1 MCSATALEKGFVP
14 PCGIYALLAEPHD
27 LLDLQLRT
35 VILHQFQDPLLILP
49 PPRVGGVE
57 IVGRFDAGGQHGDQ
71 FQVAVAMFC
80 REKVWWNNSELVMEE
95 LFVRPEC
102 QRQGFGTALLQKAEE
117 YVIDKGLAGITLVTN
132 RCAPAPA
139 FYKKNGFA
147 EYGHVLYMGKE
158 AQPRPDNQPS

>member
-1 MCSATALEKGFVP
+1 M
-14 PCGIYALLAEPHD
+14 YRLAEYMLYLPN
-27 LLDLQLRT
+27 LMISLISSSGLSFCTSSR
-35 VILHQFQDPLLILP
+35 ILFLYS